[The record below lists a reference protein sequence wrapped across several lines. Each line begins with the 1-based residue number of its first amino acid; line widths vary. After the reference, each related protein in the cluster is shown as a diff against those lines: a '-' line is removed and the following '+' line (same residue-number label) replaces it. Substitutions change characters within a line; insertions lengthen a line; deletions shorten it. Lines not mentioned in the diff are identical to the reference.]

1 MAWVRQ
7 LANGEYR
14 GGYRDAYGKRRT
26 AEGTYRHKAA
36 ALRAA
41 SAKEQEVRNNRAKD
55 APLTWGEWCDQWL
68 AHRNVEESTRIEDER
83 RINKHVRP
91 RWGHVKL
98 TDITRADVKA
108 WMNELKKG
116 RAPATVNRIIGH
128 LNTSLNEAVD
138 LELIPANPAQG
149 VRMPTGQATHE
160 RYLTK
165 TELDKVCANLIPAW
179 RDLAYLLA
187 YTGLRWGEAVGLQPK
202 RVDLDRGMILVA
214 EVWDDKAKQLKA
226 YPKGRKRRTVPL
238 PKWLHET
245 TKPTDPVIL
254 SPWGKRPLRRNFQR
268 ALDDAAKVAR
278 VERFRIHDLRHTYAS
293 WLIQAGVSM
302 EEVRRLLGHES
313 VQTTQRY
320 AHLAEMPTESILAAL
335 K

>member
-41 SAKEQEVRNNRAKD
+41 NAKEEEARNSRAKD
-55 APLTWGEWCDQWL
+55 APLTWGQWCDQWL
-68 AHRNVEESTRIEDER
+68 AHRNVEESTRIEDEA
-83 RINKHVRP
+83 RIDKHIRP
-91 RWGHVKL
+91 RWGNIRL

-108 WMNELKKG
+108 WMNELKKD
-116 RAPATVNRIIGH
+116 RAPATVNRIVGN

-165 TELDKVCANLIPAW
+165 AEVDRVCANLIPAW
-179 RDLAYLLA
+179 RDLTYLGA
-187 YTGLRWGEAVGLQPK
+187 YTGLRWGEAIGLQRK

-214 EVWDDKAKQLKA
+214 EVWDDKAKRLKA
-226 YPKGRKRRTVPL
+226 YPKGRRRRSVPL
-238 PKWLHET
+238 PEWLHASI
-245 TKPTDPVIL
+245 KDTDPVIL

-268 ALDDAAKVAR
+268 ALDDAAVKAKI
-278 VERFRIHDLRHTYAS
+278 ERFRIHDLRHTYAS

-320 AHLAEMPTESILAAL
+320 AHLAEMPTENILAAL
-335 K
+335 R